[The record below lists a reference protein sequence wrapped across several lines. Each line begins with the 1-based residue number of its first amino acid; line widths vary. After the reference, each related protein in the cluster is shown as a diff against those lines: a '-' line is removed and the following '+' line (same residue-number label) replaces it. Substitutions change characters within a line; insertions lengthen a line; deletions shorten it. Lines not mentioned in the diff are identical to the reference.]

1 MVRISQQIM
10 FYYSK
15 IATHVS
21 PSSFFSLQYLE
32 DRSHYPV
39 SLKFGRP
46 RVTTNEKIVLASMFY
61 PLYALAVQLSP
72 DTGSSGIQVG
82 GGGETIKNHG
92 GNHVVFTSIS
102 GAGDRHLPPVLLP
115 DADRGQV
122 PGGGRPQAG
131 GHRPAA
137 GQGADPDLPRGIPN
151 HKFKY

>member
-1 MVRISQQIM
+1 MLRYNNRGLFNLETYLSNGSNLPADYM

-15 IATHVS
+15 TATHVS
-21 PSSFFSLQYLE
+21 PSSFLSFQYLE

-82 GGGETIKNHG
+82 G
-92 GNHVVFTSIS
+92 IS
-102 GAGDRHLPPVLLP
+102 
-115 DADRGQV
+115 
-122 PGGGRPQAG
+122 
-131 GHRPAA
+131 
-137 GQGADPDLPRGIPN
+137 
-151 HKFKY
+151 